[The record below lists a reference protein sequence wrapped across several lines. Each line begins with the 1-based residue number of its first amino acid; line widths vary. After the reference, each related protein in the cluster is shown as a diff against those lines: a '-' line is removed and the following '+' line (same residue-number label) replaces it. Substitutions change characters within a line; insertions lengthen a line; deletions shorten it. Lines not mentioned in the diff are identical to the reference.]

1 MKRLLSIVAV
11 CLVLGWG
18 LFGPR
23 GLELHQRV
31 LIQAIGIDKTATGY
45 QVTLRAAS
53 TSQQAEE
60 RLYTCASA
68 TLEQALESFSHATGR
83 EPLYSHTGLVIFG
96 KTCAQAGL
104 EEVLAPFYQG
114 RPTVKLS
121 LSSDSAKE
129 LLSAKQDSILAPVEE
144 ISALVETDLL
154 TFYNDENRPGSQGTL
169 PVLSVYEGQVA
180 RSGQAVFQDY
190 RLMGIEKAG

>member
-60 RLYTCASA
+60 RLYTCAGA

-83 EPLYSHTGLVIFG
+83 EPLYSHTGLVVFG

-104 EEVLAPFYQG
+104 EEVLD
-114 RPTVKLS
+114 LS
-121 LSSDSAKE
+121 
-129 LLSAKQDSILAPVEE
+129 
-144 ISALVETDLL
+144 T
-154 TFYNDENRPGSQGTL
+154 R
-169 PVLSVYEGQVA
+169 
-180 RSGQAVFQDY
+180 AVPQ
-190 RLMGIEKAG
+190 

>member
-60 RLYTCASA
+60 WLYTC
-68 TLEQALESFSHATGR
+68 L
-83 EPLYSHTGLVIFG
+83 LYT
-96 KTCAQAGL
+96 
-104 EEVLAPFYQG
+104 
-114 RPTVKLS
+114 
-121 LSSDSAKE
+121 SDA
-129 LLSAKQDSILAPVEE
+129 AD
-144 ISALVETDLL
+144 D
-154 TFYNDENRPGSQGTL
+154 
-169 PVLSVYEGQVA
+169 
-180 RSGQAVFQDY
+180 
-190 RLMGIEKAG
+190 